1 MVDFASAYG
10 SFVCPGELMHFV
22 DHSVASLNAT
32 YAWSFPGA
40 TPSSSNEKYPTVSYS
55 TSGVFDVTLTVIDN
69 GVSESVTKQAYI
81 QSTSPSLV
89 CQSTDFE
96 TGSIPLTWR
105 DGHSTGGSST
115 FSTSNACSSFGTG
128 SYSMAFENYW
138 IDVQGER
145 DEIILEK
152 QILDPLNNWSLA
164 FDVAYAEYGGQ
175 YSDTLVVLF
184 STDCGD
190 TWEELWVKGGGTL
203 STAPATT
210 DLFIPTAA
218 QWRSELIDLP
228 ESSQEI
234 LIAFQNR
241 GRWGNNFYIDNVNVC
256 FSASIDLIESLN
268 ASIYPNPT
276 DGNLSIQLNENNSM
290 SAISMHNMSGQLV
303 MEKFISNANYVSLD
317 LAEYARGIYTLTI
330 QTDQGVIV
338 KRMEIN

>member
-1 MVDFASAYG
+1 
-10 SFVCPGELMHFV
+10 
-22 DHSVASLNAT
+22 
-32 YAWSFPGA
+32 
-40 TPSSSNEKYPTVSYS
+40 
-55 TSGVFDVTLTVIDN
+55 
-69 GVSESVTKQAYI
+69 
-81 QSTSPSLV
+81 
-89 CQSTDFE
+89 
-96 TGSIPLTWR
+96 
-105 DGHSTGGSST
+105 
-115 FSTSNACSSFGTG
+115 
-128 SYSMAFENYW
+128 MAFENYW

-228 ESSQEI
+228 ESSEEI

-290 SAISMHNMSGQLV
+290 SAIRMHNMSGQLV